1 MSAFDYVLPLMVRR
15 FGCPISIP
23 WLYLFTQPEI
33 FRFSEGKDSPDGRII
48 DVRLNKD
55 CLVNDNNELAG
66 RADLLLVR
74 MCGVTPPRSLL
85 SPMLDSIFKA
95 IQTSPVGFN
104 ERIVDMSHP
113 EFDHSRGELD

>member
-1 MSAFDYVLPLMVRR
+1 MYVPSR
-15 FGCPISIP
+15 P
-23 WLYLFTQPEI
+23 WLNIFTQPEI
-33 FRFSEGKDSPDGRII
+33 FRFSEGTDSPYVRII
-48 DVRLNKD
+48 DLCLNED

-95 IQTSPVGFN
+95 IQTSPVSSN
-104 ERIVDMSHP
+104 ERVVDTSDP
-113 EFDHSRGELD
+113 ELDRSHGESD